1 MGPNKG
7 VPLGFQQLTATQLA
21 SAVSLN
27 VPAGANF
34 AVISVETAAVRFRDD
49 GAAPTAAIG
58 VLLVPTSDGT
68 LPFEYWGNLS
78 AIQFIAQTGSP
89 IVNVSYYKNAG

>member
-7 VPLGFQQLTATQLA
+7 VPLGFQQLTATQLG
-21 SAVSLN
+21 SAVSLT

-58 VLLVPTSDGT
+58 VLLADNT
-68 LPFEYWGNLS
+68 LPFEYWGNLN